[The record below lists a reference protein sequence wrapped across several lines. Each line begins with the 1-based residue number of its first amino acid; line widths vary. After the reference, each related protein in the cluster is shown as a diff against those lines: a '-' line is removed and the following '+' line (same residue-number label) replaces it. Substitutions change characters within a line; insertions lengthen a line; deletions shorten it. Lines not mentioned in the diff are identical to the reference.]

1 MNRNEQKG
9 NLVPLS
15 LLTRKLRHEVS
26 EIREEQ
32 ERIVEAVAENKSSI
46 GDLDS
51 WLGELNKTVA
61 LKQLNLGSLGA

>member
-15 LLTRKLRHEVS
+15 LLTRKLRLS

-46 GDLDS
+46 GDL
-51 WLGELNKTVA
+51 GELNKTGT
-61 LKQLNLGSLGA
+61 LTTKPWLLGRLN

>member
-15 LLTRKLRHEVS
+15 LLTRKLRLS
-26 EIREEQ
+26 EIGEEQ

>member
-15 LLTRKLRHEVS
+15 LLTRKLRLS

-32 ERIVEAVAENKSSI
+32 ERIVEAVAESSI

-61 LKQLNLGSLGA
+61 L